1 MDTLLCMSKELS
13 THNIFSM
20 RTASKELKKL
30 RSMAENSLNKTAEL
44 QQLLAQLEATLS
56 RAEIQKVIEKNSNN

>member
-1 MDTLLCMSKELS
+1 
-13 THNIFSM
+13 M